1 MSPGKTA
8 LILTGGGAR
17 AAYQAGV
24 LQALQLIRRECGEGR
39 RGNPFQII
47 CGTSAGALNGMAL
60 ACQADHYDY
69 AVRSMVEVWRD
80 FRSEQVYRSDS
91 FGVIRTGAQW
101 LTLFSLGWAM
111 ARWRKARPRS
121 LLDNGPSR
129 EFLSTLLKV
138 DRLPQMMAEGH
149 LDAVAISAS
158 SYTSGEHVTFFDSAR
173 PVEPWTRSQRLSV
186 QDHLTIEHLMA
197 SSAIPFIFPAV
208 ELSVNGR
215 AHYLGDGSMRQVAP
229 ISPAIHLGAD
239 RILVIGAGRLH
250 EPAAPRD
257 TVVEYPNLAQIAGHA
272 MSSIFL
278 DALAVDIERLQR
290 INRTLGLLTQ
300 QAREQSAL
308 RMVDVLVIA
317 PSQRID
323 DIAARH
329 LWALPPAVRAM
340 LRAVGVYG
348 RGKRARGSALASY
361 LLFESSFTRE
371 LIHLG
376 FTDALAKREEVI
388 RFFGWGQGRDDRP
401 PEGESR
407 LAVPGDGAHFGANAG
422 AKVGTD
428 VGADAGGVAVGDPRQ
443 GSVAGRYDASFAIPV
458 APPGVP
464 AAQTTELV
472 GPERPFTSQKDLAK
486 VESFAL

>member
-1 MSPGKTA
+1 M
-8 LILTGGGAR
+8 R
-17 AAYQAGV
+17 A
-24 LQALQLIRRECGEGR
+24 
-39 RGNPFQII
+39 
-47 CGTSAGALNGMAL
+47 
-60 ACQADHYDY
+60 
-69 AVRSMVEVWRD
+69 MVEVWRD

-101 LTLFSLGWAM
+101 LTLFSMGWAL

-121 LLDNGPSR
+121 LLDNEPLR
-129 EFLSTLLKV
+129 DFLPTLFKV
-138 DRLPQMMAEGH
+138 ERLPQMLAEGH

-158 SYTSGEHVTFFDSAR
+158 SYTSGEHVTFFDSAK
-173 PVEPWTRSQRLSV
+173 PIEPWTRSQRLSV
-186 QDHLTIEHLMA
+186 QDRLSVEHLMA
-197 SSAIPFIFPAV
+197 SAAIPFIFPAQ

-215 AHYLGDGSMRQVAP
+215 PHFLGDGSMRQVAP

-239 RILVIGAGRLH
+239 RILIIGAGRLH

-278 DALAVDIERLQR
+278 DALAVDIERMQR
-290 INRTLGLLTQ
+290 INRTLGLLPSQTRAESQ
-300 QAREQSAL
+300 L
-308 RMVDVLVIA
+308 RQVDVLVIA

-376 FTDALAKREEVI
+376 FTDALAKREDVI
-388 RFFGWGQGRDDRP
+388 RFFGWGQQGLPADPHD
-401 PEGESR
+401 GS
-407 LAVPGDGAHFGANAG
+407 LGTVP
-422 AKVGTD
+422 TD
-428 VGADAGGVAVGDPRQ
+428 AAAGGVRGPDS
-443 GSVAGRYDASFAIPV
+443 GGLYNASFAIPV
-458 APPGVP
+458 APPMVP
-464 AAQTTELV
+464 IAQAVEVV
-472 GPERPFTSQKDLAK
+472 GPERPFTSQKDRAK

>member
-1 MSPGKTA
+1 MSHPGKTA

-69 AVRSMVEVWRD
+69 AVRAMVEVWRD

-101 LTLFSLGWAM
+101 LTLFSLGWAL

-121 LLDNGPSR
+121 LLDNSPLR
-129 EFLSTLLKV
+129 DFLPTLFKPE
-138 DRLPQMMAEGH
+138 RLPQMMAEGH

-158 SYTSGEHVTFFDSAR
+158 SYTTGEHVTFFDSAR
-173 PVEPWTRSQRLSV
+173 PIEPWARSQRMSV
-186 QDHLTIEHLMA
+186 QDRVTVDHLMA
-197 SSAIPFIFPAV
+197 SSAIPFIFPAI

-215 AHYLGDGSMRQVAP
+215 PHYLGDGSMRQVAP

-239 RILVIGAGRLH
+239 RILVIGAGRLQ
-250 EPAAPRD
+250 EPVVPRD

-290 INRTLGLLTQ
+290 INRTLGLL
-300 QAREQSAL
+300 SAQTRAESNL

-376 FTDALAKREEVI
+376 FSDALAKREEVI
-388 RFFGWGQGRDDRP
+388 GFFGWGQARP
-401 PEGESR
+401 ND
-407 LAVPGDGAHFGANAG
+407 APGAGTHGAASAAG
-422 AKVGTD
+422 S
-428 VGADAGGVAVGDPRQ
+428 
-443 GSVAGRYDASFAIPV
+443 GSHYDASFPIPV
-458 APPGVP
+458 NPAILPIAPLLEV
-464 AAQTTELV
+464 V
-472 GPERPFTSQKDLAK
+472 GPERPFTLNKDRAK